1 MATNEQ
7 KVYLVRVGQGEYR
20 ITRVINTL
28 AVNPGD
34 TLTEEQVRSLMQ
46 SKVIVIIDPK
56 GR

>member
-1 MATNEQ
+1 VATNEQ